1 MEGIFELV
9 VIIYDHI
16 LFKSFQHMLQDF
28 TMSLHFPICQW
39 ANAATTRK
47 WMSKPWARLENCSA
61 QKADPLST
69 TNWRH
74 GPAQANQWSYRTS
87 NKLKASVWNTG
98 CATWKHVATSI
109 QCKNWCF
116 LPVLAV
122 QVTRSHRSLRSHW
135 ILEARTNGLV
145 WLYARLL
152 QFMTC
157 ATAVIWQ
164 ALDEWII
171 ITLVFQNFLQFVH
184 AGMA

>member
-1 MEGIFELV
+1 MITSCSNRSS
-9 VIIYDHI
+9 ICCKI
-16 LFKSFQHMLQDF
+16 SPCPS
-28 TMSLHFPICQW
+28 TFPICQW

-109 QCKNWCF
+109 QCKNWYF